1 MEQIE
6 LEVASREI
14 SGKKVRF
21 LRRQGIT
28 PVHLFG
34 HGIES
39 ETLQC
44 DTAQLQRVLA
54 QAGRTKLV
62 DLKLDKAKKPR
73 KIVIREIQ
81 RNPQTGELLHVDF
94 YQVRMAEKIKVEVPI
109 VLVGEAPA
117 LKLKENMLVQDL
129 TSLTIECLPDEIPA
143 SVELDLNSL
152 TEVEQ
157 LIRVKEII
165 LGEGVTV
172 LIDPEH
178 TIVKISSRPVEKEEE
193 VVEEEVEEEV
203 AEEEAAE
210 APERA
215 SERESTE
222 KRQTE
227 PRPYQ

>member
-6 LEVASREI
+6 LEVATREVL
-14 SGKKVRF
+14 GKKVRF
-21 LRRQGIT
+21 LRRQGTT

-39 ETLQC
+39 EALQC

-81 RNPQTGELLHVDF
+81 RNPQTGDLLHVDF
-94 YQVRMAEKIKVEVPI
+94 YQVRMAEKIKVDVPI

-129 TSLTIECLPDEIPA
+129 TSLTIESLPDEIPA
-143 SVELDLNSL
+143 SVELDLSLL

-165 LGEGVTV
+165 LSEGVTV
-172 LIDPEH
+172 LTDPEH
-178 TIVKISSRPVEKEEE
+178 TVVKISSRPVEKIEE
-193 VVEEEVEEEV
+193 VVEEVVEEV

-210 APERA
+210 AREKLPEEE
-215 SERESTE
+215 SEE
-222 KRQTE
+222 K
-227 PRPYQ
+227 

>member
-6 LEVASREI
+6 LEVATREVL
-14 SGKKVRF
+14 GKKVRF
-21 LRRQGIT
+21 LRRQGTT

-39 ETLQC
+39 EALQC

-81 RNPQTGELLHVDF
+81 RNPQTGDLLHVDF
-94 YQVRMAEKIKVEVPI
+94 YQVRMAEKIKVDVPI

-129 TSLTIECLPDEIPA
+129 TSLTIESLPDEIPA
-143 SVELDLNSL
+143 SVELDLSLL

-165 LGEGVTV
+165 LSEGVTV
-172 LIDPEH
+172 LTDPEH
-178 TIVKISSRPVEKEEE
+178 TVVKISSRPVEKVEE
-193 VVEEEVEEEV
+193 VVEEEVVEEV

-210 APERA
+210 AREKLPKEE
-215 SERESTE
+215 SEE
-222 KRQTE
+222 K
-227 PRPYQ
+227 

>member
-6 LEVASREI
+6 LEVATREVL
-14 SGKKVRF
+14 GKKVRF
-21 LRRQGIT
+21 LRRQGTT

-39 ETLQC
+39 EALQC

-81 RNPQTGELLHVDF
+81 RNPQTGDLLHVDF
-94 YQVRMAEKIKVEVPI
+94 YQVRMAEKIKVDVPI

-129 TSLTIECLPDEIPA
+129 TSLTIESLPDEIPA
-143 SVELDLNSL
+143 SVELDLSLL

-165 LGEGVTV
+165 LSEGVTV
-172 LIDPEH
+172 LTDPEH
-178 TIVKISSRPVEKEEE
+178 TVVKISSRPVEKIEE
-193 VVEEEVEEEV
+193 VVEEEVVEGV

-210 APERA
+210 AREKLPE
-215 SERESTE
+215 EESKE
-222 KRQTE
+222 K
-227 PRPYQ
+227 

>member
-6 LEVASREI
+6 LEVATREVL
-14 SGKKVRF
+14 GKKVRF
-21 LRRQGIT
+21 LRRQGTT

-39 ETLQC
+39 EALQC

-54 QAGRTKLV
+54 QAGRTKLI

-81 RNPQTGELLHVDF
+81 RDPQTGDLLHVDF

-129 TSLTIECLPDEIPA
+129 TSLTIESLPDEIPA
-143 SVELDLNSL
+143 SVELDLSLL

-165 LGEGVTV
+165 LSEGVTV
-172 LIDPEH
+172 LTDPEH
-178 TIVKISSRPVEKEEE
+178 TVVKISSRPVEKIEE
-193 VVEEEVEEEV
+193 VVEEEVVEEV
-203 AEEEAAE
+203 VEEEAAE
-210 APERA
+210 ARGKLPE
-215 SERESTE
+215 EESKE
-222 KRQTE
+222 K
-227 PRPYQ
+227 